1 MPYSSNADLPDRVR
15 HHLPHH
21 AQSIF
26 REAFNHA
33 YERYADPEKRHFGGS
48 REAAANRVAW
58 AAVKRSYYKDGDRWV
73 ALNGAGSQSHSQWA
87 GL

>member
-15 HHLPHH
+15 NHLPDH

-33 YERYADPEKRHFGGS
+33 YDRYADPEKRHFGGS

-58 AAVKRSYYKDGDRWV
+58 AAVKRTYHKDGDQWV
-73 ALNGAGSQSHSQWA
+73 PLNGAGSRPHNHRAS
-87 GL
+87 L

>member
-1 MPYSSNADLPDRVR
+1 MPYLNNADLPDRVR
-15 HHLPHH
+15 THLPDH

-33 YERYADPEKRHFGGS
+33 YDRYADPEKRHFGGT

-58 AAVKRSYYKDGDRWV
+58 AAVKRAYHKDGDQWV
-73 ALNGAGSQSHSQWA
+73 PLNGAGSRLHNHRA

>member
-1 MPYSSNADLPDRVR
+1 MPYASNADLPDRVR
-15 HHLPHH
+15 NHLPDH

-33 YERYADPEKRHFGGS
+33 YDRYADPEKRHFGGT

-58 AAVKRSYYKDGDRWV
+58 AAVKRAYHKDGDRWV
-73 ALNGAGSQSHSQWA
+73 PLNGVGSRLYHQGA